1 MSAHLITH
9 PLAVLHLS
17 AMLLPMKTSSMLFAV
32 LLIVLQSPAQA
43 QDDTA
48 HHRAVYKEI
57 NEKVAS
63 FKQVKATHKDEPL
76 VFELQGWIDGKEL
89 RKIIATVPGEDG
101 DGSEEFYLENGQP
114 LFVFRH
120 YSTINQDTG
129 KIVARYEDRFYFKN
143 GKMFK
148 WLDTEKKSVPTD
160 SKDFLFEAERLTSNY
175 KNFIIAFK
183 SKGVATK
190 PQAIQSTDGTFLG
203 IEEGDYAHWQMKT
216 DGGKE
221 VSFFILRPDA
231 SVEKVFGNPKGY
243 KGKKC
248 RVQWKSSTEKIPEA
262 GGDMKVEQILSVE
275 WLK

>member
-1 MSAHLITH
+1 
-9 PLAVLHLS
+9 
-17 AMLLPMKTSSMLFAV
+17 MLLSMKTSSILFAV
-32 LLIVLQSPAQA
+32 LLIVLQSPAHA

-57 NEKVAS
+57 NEKAAS

-120 YSTINQDTG
+120 YSTTNQDTG
-129 KIVARYEDRFYFKN
+129 KVVARYEDRFYFKS

-148 WLDTEKKSVPTD
+148 WLDTEKKSVMAN
-160 SKDFLFEAERLTSNY
+160 SKDFIFEAERLTSNY

-183 SKGVATK
+183 GKGVATK
-190 PQAIQSTDGTFLG
+190 PQAMQSTDGTFLG

-221 VSFFILRPDA
+221 VSFFILRPEA
-231 SVEKVFGNPKGY
+231 SVEKVLENPKGY

-248 RVQWKSSTEKIPEA
+248 RVQWKASTAKIPEA